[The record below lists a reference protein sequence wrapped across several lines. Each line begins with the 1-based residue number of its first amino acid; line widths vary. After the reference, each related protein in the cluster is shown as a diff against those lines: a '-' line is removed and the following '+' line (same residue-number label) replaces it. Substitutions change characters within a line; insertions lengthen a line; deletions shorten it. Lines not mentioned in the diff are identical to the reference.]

1 MDEKPKKNW
10 KGITSLVIYGGIMLL
25 SNGRLHVQEF
35 IEPVTDL
42 CPRFFNVVLMAVCF
56 FGLLCAISA
65 IRTEKVSGLLLGG
78 LAALLWVDWFAG
90 GIDFYLRY
98 SARHGFR

>member
-10 KGITSLVIYGGIMLL
+10 KGITSLLIYGGIILL
-25 SNGRLHVQEF
+25 EDGRLHIQEF

-42 CPRFFNVVLMAVCF
+42 CPPIARVVLVAACF

-65 IRTEKVSGLLLGG
+65 MLTEKISGLLLGG
-78 LAALLWVDWFAG
+78 LAALLWVGWFAD

-98 SARHGFR
+98 SARHGFH